1 MIKNKK
7 TLVIIDSNA
16 LVHRAFHALPELTSP
31 QGKPV
36 NALYGFLLVFL
47 KVLRELD
54 PEYIAAAF
62 DLPGPTLKKKFYK
75 EYKAKRAKAPDEL
88 YQQIPLIKDFLN
100 LFCVSIFEKQGY
112 EADDVIGTIAKQAT
126 KRQISPEL
134 EVIIVTGDL
143 DALRL
148 VDKNIKVF
156 TLRRGLKDTIIY
168 DEDKVKERY
177 QGLNP
182 EQLTDFRALR
192 GDPSDN
198 IPGVTGIGEKTAIQ
212 LLNKFGNIDKIY
224 SLLSRGE
231 DLEGVRESIQNKLK
245 DYKEQAYFSQTLA
258 EIELN
263 VPTEFKLEDCKKENL
278 DKDKIVKAL
287 ESYGFFSLIKRL
299 PESKQISLG
308 NF

>member
-1 MIKNKK
+1 MGKK
-7 TLVIIDSNA
+7 TLVIIDGNA

-36 NALYGFLLVFL
+36 NGLYGFLLVFL
-47 KVLRELD
+47 KALRDLEPD
-54 PEYIAAAF
+54 YIAAAF
-62 DLPGPTLKKKFYK
+62 DLPGPTFRDRIYK

-88 YQQIPLIKDFLN
+88 YEQIPLVKDFLN
-100 LFCVSIFEKQGY
+100 LFNVPIFEKQGY
-112 EADDVIGTIAKQAT
+112 EADDVIGTIAKQAA

-134 EVIIVTGDL
+134 EVIIITGDL

-148 VDKNIKVF
+148 VDKNIRVF
-156 TLRRGLKDTIIY
+156 TLRRGLKDTIVY
-168 DEDKVKERY
+168 DENKVQERY
-177 QGLNP
+177 SGLRP

-198 IPGVTGIGEKTAIQ
+198 IPGVTGIGEKTAIE
-212 LLNKFGNIDKIY
+212 LLSRFGSLDKIY
-224 SLLSRGE
+224 SIIEKGGK
-231 DLEGVRESIQNKLK
+231 LEGVKETVQKKLK
-245 DYKEQAYFSQTLA
+245 DYKEQAYFSRSLA

-263 VPTEFKLEDCKKENL
+263 VPIEFKLEKCKKEKL
-278 DKDKIVKAL
+278 DKESVVKKFKD
-287 ESYGFFSLIKRL
+287 YGFFSLVKRL

>member
-47 KVLRELD
+47 KALKDLHPD
-54 PEYIAAAF
+54 YIVATF
-62 DLPGPTLKKKFYK
+62 DLPGPTFRDEIYK
-75 EYKAKRAKAPDEL
+75 EYKAKRVKAPDEL
-88 YQQIPLIKDFLN
+88 YEQIPLIKDFLK
-100 LFCVSIFEKQGY
+100 LFSVPIFEKQGY
-112 EADDVIGTIAKQAT
+112 EADDIIGTIAKQAVKKQT
-126 KRQISPEL
+126 NPEL
-134 EVIIVTGDL
+134 EVMIITGDL

-156 TLRRGLKDTIIY
+156 TLRHGLKDTIIY
-168 DEDKVKERY
+168 DESKVIERY
-177 QGLNP
+177 NGLRP

-198 IPGVTGIGEKTAIQ
+198 IPGVTGIGEKTAIE
-212 LLNKFGNIDKIY
+212 LLNKFGSLDRIY
-224 SLLSRGE
+224 SLLEKGE
-231 DLEGVRESIQNKLK
+231 SLEGIRESVQKKLK
-245 DYKEQAYFSQTLA
+245 DYKEQAFFSRTLA

-263 VPTEFKLEDCKKENL
+263 VPIEFKLEDCKKEKL
-278 DKDKIVKAL
+278 DKEAITERFKD
-287 ESYGFFSLIKRL
+287 YGFFSLIKRL
-299 PESKQISLG
+299 PESRQISLG

>member
-47 KVLRELD
+47 KALKDLHPD
-54 PEYIAAAF
+54 YIVATF
-62 DLPGPTLKKKFYK
+62 DLPGPTFRDEIYK
-75 EYKAKRAKAPDEL
+75 EYKAKRVKAPDEL
-88 YQQIPLIKDFLN
+88 YEQIPLIKDFLK
-100 LFCVSIFEKQGY
+100 LFSVPIFEKQGY
-112 EADDVIGTIAKQAT
+112 EADDIIGTIAKQAVKKQT
-126 KRQISPEL
+126 SPEL
-134 EVIIVTGDL
+134 EVMIITGDL

-156 TLRRGLKDTIIY
+156 TLRHGLKDTIIY
-168 DEDKVKERY
+168 DESKVIERY
-177 QGLNP
+177 NGLRP

-198 IPGVTGIGEKTAIQ
+198 IPGVTGIGEKTAIE
-212 LLNKFGNIDKIY
+212 LLNKFGSLDRIY
-224 SLLSRGE
+224 SLLEKGE
-231 DLEGVRESIQNKLK
+231 SLEGIRESVQKKLK
-245 DYKEQAYFSQTLA
+245 DYKEQAFFSRTLA

-263 VPTEFKLEDCKKENL
+263 VPIEFKLEDCKKEKL
-278 DKDKIVKAL
+278 DKEAITERFKD
-287 ESYGFFSLIKRL
+287 YGFFSLIKRL
-299 PESKQISLG
+299 PESRQISLG

>member
-1 MIKNKK
+1 MDKK

-54 PEYIAAAF
+54 PDYIAATF
-62 DLPGPTLKKKFYK
+62 DLPGPTFRKKLYK
-75 EYKAKRAKAPDEL
+75 EYKAKRVKAPDEL
-88 YQQIPLIKDFLN
+88 YEQIPLIKDFLK
-100 LFCVSIFEKQGY
+100 LFSVPIFEKQGY
-112 EADDVIGTIAKQAT
+112 EADDVIGTIAKQSTQKQSSLA
-126 KRQISPEL
+126 L

-148 VDKNIKVF
+148 IDKNIKVF

-168 DEDKVKERY
+168 DEDKVRERY
-177 QGLNP
+177 QGLSP

-224 SLLSRGE
+224 SLLSKGE
-231 DLEGVRESIQNKLK
+231 DLEGIRESIQNKLIE
-245 DYKEQAYFSQTLA
+245 YKEQAYFSQTLA

-263 VPTEFKLEDCKKENL
+263 VPIVFKLEDCKKEKL
-278 DKDKIVKAL
+278 DKDRIVNAL
-287 ESYGFFSLIKRL
+287 NSYGFFSLVKRL